1 MPADAAFDTRKE
13 FKRLAESGS
22 FDEAQAGLLVDHSKA
37 ILVGVATKEDLK
49 HAVES
54 LQKDIAA
61 QSDKITLRLGVAMAI
76 VAGALFAALR
86 YLPPPG

>member
-1 MPADAAFDTRKE
+1 M
-13 FKRLAESGS
+13 
-22 FDEAQAGLLVDHSKA
+22 
-37 ILVGVATKEDLK
+37 ATKEDLK